1 MNRLSTLCLAV
12 GLLFAGTASAEDVAV
27 PTMDERNEAFEQVN
41 TAMVSGNKAAAADE
55 LIALT
60 ENPDWPVFHAEAYAR
75 LAVLLNQMDLPYS
88 ALAAYTKA
96 LELDPEGVS
105 SEVQK
110 AVALADKVGDQA
122 ILEPVFASNIGLSVD
137 DATRSRM
144 AYLAARENQRRG
156 NLGVAGAMLQM
167 VEAKDPYY
175 PEAKSL
181 EGIILALQG
190 RHEAALTPLQI
201 ALATGARAK
210 RGDEFKATVTLN
222 LARAYYAAG
231 NYPQASQYWS
241 QIEREDP
248 KWLDAQFER
257 AWAHFRMEDMNG
269 VLALLQ
275 NHVSPYFQDRYYP
288 EASMLRLYAL
298 FLLCKFPDA
307 SKQLEDFQ
315 AQYRPQQVELL
326 RVSTMSPTSL
336 FDAIRRHI
344 ETGSSDLPTM
354 ITAPLA
360 HEDRMKDSIN
370 AIFNAEQEIARLRN
384 VGANTFA
391 QSAMEWLTERR
402 ATLVKSEGDRIQ
414 ARAASM
420 EAELNEML
428 SNSDVTKL
436 DLMQME
442 TRLLE
447 RASFTGKMPE
457 SKRRV
462 KRQVRARVTER
473 IWDWQGEYWADEIGY
488 FRVDTKPECPEGMRA
503 GSAN

>member
-1 MNRLSTLCLAV
+1 MSRLSTFCLAIGLSFV
-12 GLLFAGTASAEDVAV
+12 GSAAAQGMGV
-27 PTMDERNEAFEQVN
+27 PSMEERNEAFTEVN
-41 TAMVSGNKAAAADE
+41 TAMVNGNKAAAADE
-55 LIALT
+55 LITLT
-60 ENPDWPVFHAEAYAR
+60 ENPQWPTFHAEAYAR

-96 LELDPEGVS
+96 LEIDPEGVS

-122 ILEPVFASNIGLSVD
+122 ILEPVFAKNIGLTVD

-144 AYLAARENQRRG
+144 AYLAARENQRKG

-167 VEAKDPYY
+167 VQAKDPYY

-181 EGIILALQG
+181 EGVILALQG

-201 ALATGARAK
+201 ALATGSRAE
-210 RGDEFKATVTLN
+210 RGEQFKATVTLN

-241 QIEREDP
+241 QIKRDDP

-315 AQYRPQQVELL
+315 AQYRPQQVEL
-326 RVSTMSPTSL
+326 RVSTMSAPSL
-336 FDAIRRHI
+336 FEAVRRHI
-344 ETGSSDLPTM
+344 ETGSSDLPAM
-354 ITAPLA
+354 ITAPLT
-360 HEDRMKDSIN
+360 HEDRINNSIN
-370 AIFNAEQEIARLRN
+370 AILNAEQEMARLRN
-384 VGANTFA
+384 VNANTFA
-391 QSAMEWLTERR
+391 QSAMEWLTDRR
-402 ATLVKSEGDRIQ
+402 GVLVQSEGDRIL
-414 ARAASM
+414 ARATAM

-462 KRQVRARVTER
+462 KRQARARVTER
-473 IWDWQGEYWADEIGY
+473 LWDWQGEYWADEIGY
-488 FRVDTKPECPEGMRA
+488 YRIDTKPECPDGMRA